1 MSAIDDIEAK
11 VKSPERVQA
20 IRRALYQLR
29 RRQFIWA
36 GDRGTTGLYD
46 AIVHAGCLA
55 IIEDHFEL
63 EGMILNHN
71 TAEQWV
77 GLMPDPD
84 FVDIMP
90 DERLNGDETLVLLLL
105 ALAWREGV
113 NEANVG
119 HRGVVET
126 TAVSILDRLAEITG
140 KERIKHS
147 RLKDIL
153 KDFARRSL
161 IAFGEEDPV
170 TLDIQILVRPMII
183 QIAGVDALRR
193 LEAFAKD
200 GLPVDT
206 PEKPGNDNDAASDDD
221 GASTETAE
229 EEFAS

>member
-1 MSAIDDIEAK
+1 MSALDEIEAK
-11 VKSPERVQA
+11 VKNPERVQA

-46 AIVHAGCLA
+46 AIVHGGCLG

-63 EGMILNHN
+63 EGMILHHN

-77 GLMPDPD
+77 GLMPDPE

-90 DERLNGDETLVLLLL
+90 DERLTGDETLVLLLL

-126 TAVSILDRLAEITG
+126 TAVALLERMAEITG
-140 KERIKHS
+140 KERIKQS
-147 RLKDIL
+147 RLKEIL

-161 IAFGEEDPV
+161 IAFGEEDPA
-170 TLDIQILVRPMII
+170 TLDLEIQIRPMVS
-183 QIAGVDALRR
+183 QLAGVDALRR
-193 LEAFAKD
+193 LEAFAKAGFPD
-200 GLPVDT
+200 DT
-206 PEKPGNDNDAASDDD
+206 GPQPRNDTEAASDDEAAD
-221 GASTETAE
+221 EIAE
-229 EEFAS
+229 EEPTS